1 MPTREE
7 EELARHARAL
17 MHHGRAG
24 EAERVWRQLLAK
36 HHVIDIEYDDWLR
49 GAADCYRA
57 LRRHREVGLI
67 YLFLHYFEQARA
79 DAAARAMWE
88 RVEADPRLA
97 GPSYER
103 ALVETNLGLCAGRL
117 GDGQAS

>member
-7 EELARHARAL
+7 EELARQARGL
-17 MHHGRAG
+17 THHGRAR
-24 EAERVWRQLLAK
+24 EAERVWRQLLGK

-67 YLFLHYFEQARA
+67 YLFLHYFDQARDYLPPETSRFELA
-79 DAAARAMWE
+79 LCLQLEGHASRGAA
-88 RVEADPRLA
+88 
-97 GPSYER
+97 
-103 ALVETNLGLCAGRL
+103 
-117 GDGQAS
+117 